1 MSDTPNAELV
11 AMMTAMMARLDR
23 IEARLDA
30 LQAPTPTP
38 TGLVRAVD
46 GAIGRAAAQGLD
58 VDARAETLVGLL
70 EVLTRPEMAG
80 MLQIVGQH
88 TAVFT
93 GLLNLLARSPE
104 TLELVTLTL
113 TGFLAQRDEYG
124 RSVEEQLAALMKIA
138 RRATRPMVLDQLN
151 RGLDLFEQT
160 PDLYLMAVD
169 MLQGM
174 LKQIIDLEG
183 DSPSRIEAGLKL
195 MELATRPAVTDLAME
210 GLGLLQRSPE
220 TLHRL
225 LRVASVAVERMEGTK
240 LDLEQLTR
248 DGFDLLE
255 LCATPEN
262 IALARKGLALVAKLD
277 GTAGQLLEVADRLV
291 TDMQKPGFAFEERA
305 RIGLALMEKL
315 SEPAMLKAIQGLTE
329 SGIMDPAVMA
339 LATRLGGALQKTATG
354 EIQRRS
360 MFAAMGAMLDP
371 NTQRALGFGLAFA
384 SELGRA
390 LDEPLLIEG

>member
-11 AMMTAMMARLDR
+11 AMMKAMMGRLDR

-30 LQAPTPTP
+30 LQAPAPP
-38 TGLVRAVD
+38 ETGLVRAVD
-46 GAIGRAAAQGLD
+46 GALARAAADGLD
-58 VDARAETLVGLL
+58 VDARAQALVGMM

-88 TAVFT
+88 AHVFT
-93 GLLNLLARSPE
+93 ALLNLLARSPE

-113 TGFLAQRDEYG
+113 TGFMAQQDEHG
-124 RSVEEQLAALMKIA
+124 RSIEDQINALMSIA
-138 RRATRPMVLDQLN
+138 KRATQPAVLEQLN

-160 PDLYLMAVD
+160 PDLYVMVVD
-169 MLQGM
+169 TLQGM
-174 LKQIIDLEG
+174 IKQVIDLEG
-183 DSPSRIEAGLKL
+183 DIPSRLEAGLKL
-195 MELATRPAVTDLAME
+195 MELATRPAVTDLALD
-210 GLGLLQRSPE
+210 GLGLLQRNPA
-220 TLHRL
+220 TLRRMVRIANIAMDRL
-225 LRVASVAVERMEGTK
+225 EGST
-240 LDLEQLTR
+240 LDLEGLTAE
-248 DGFDLLE
+248 GFGLLE

-262 IALARKGLALVAKLD
+262 IVLARRALALVAKLD
-277 GTAGQLLEVADRLV
+277 GTALQALDLAEKLV
-291 TDMQKPGFAFEERA
+291 TDLQQPGFAFEERA
-305 RIGLALMEKL
+305 RVGLALMEKL

-329 SGIMDPAVMA
+329 SGVMDPAVLA
-339 LATRLGGALQKTATG
+339 LVGKLGGALQKTATG

-384 SELGRA
+384 SELGQA